1 MSQSKVQPIGP
12 KFTNNLCNRA
22 AVWYSS
28 DIFNI
33 KMTILNPL
41 NAFKLKKW
49 QQFETSLLWLI
60 RRCRHC
66 SVIQLA
72 FVLSY
77 PNCQLTTE
85 KRANLE
91 IGSLCN
97 LCIVSWDYKHPCE
110 WAYKFWST
118 LKNGAPLVGHGKFR
132 LPRQPYSKGKG
143 KKICFMLA
151 SGVLL
156 LVFGQSINNS

>member
-1 MSQSKVQPIGP
+1 MFCLFIDTRTAWRYNEHP
-12 KFTNNLCNRA
+12 
-22 AVWYSS
+22 
-28 DIFNI
+28 
-33 KMTILNPL
+33 NPFYTGVPSPL
-41 NAFKLKKW
+41 GRGEL
-49 QQFETSLLWLI
+49 QLWLI

-132 LPRQPYSKGKG
+132 LPRQPYSRGKG